1 MIRKNIMH
9 DKRVISIVVLHIGCI
24 ISAILL
30 SIQPPEGLWAI
41 LSAMLL
47 LFGSLFCISTFSIII
62 LSYYKRIKEKL
73 LVNIFTSSSI
83 VTFYV
88 TIAIL
93 EKDYSFD
100 YIGGLLLYMGAIY
113 FFSLILHLILK
124 LIFSKLAKFHF
135 LMKIWNKMN
144 YYVRGAV
151 IGILLFEVP
160 YILLIISDWFSSSF
174 SGILEIVFI
183 SIFLPA
189 SGISSLLESFLS
201 TKVVE
206 ISMHFIY
213 PLIGLLIGA
222 IVTYIKKEKR
232 GKK

>member
-1 MIRKNIMH
+1 
-9 DKRVISIVVLHIGCI
+9 
-24 ISAILL
+24 
-30 SIQPPEGLWAI
+30 
-41 LSAMLL
+41 
-47 LFGSLFCISTFSIII
+47 
-62 LSYYKRIKEKL
+62 
-73 LVNIFTSSSI
+73 
-83 VTFYV
+83 
-88 TIAIL
+88 
-93 EKDYSFD
+93 
-100 YIGGLLLYMGAIY
+100 
-113 FFSLILHLILK
+113 
-124 LIFSKLAKFHF
+124 
-135 LMKIWNKMN
+135 MKIWNKMN